1 MRSAADARPFTPAPE
16 RVDEL
21 LDYVGLADQAAR
33 PAGKLTY
40 VDQKRVELAR
50 ALATDPALLLLD
62 EWLAGLNQT
71 ELQEGIEL
79 VRRIRERG
87 VTMIVVEH
95 VMDAIRTLC
104 DRVVV
109 MNAGRLLAEGLP
121 ADVLA
126 NPDVVTAYLGEDDD
140 DDT

>member
-1 MRSAADARPFTPAPE
+1 M
-16 RVDEL
+16 
-21 LDYVGLADQAAR
+21 
-33 PAGKLTY
+33 
-40 VDQKRVELAR
+40 
-50 ALATDPALLLLD
+50 LLLD

-71 ELQEGIEL
+71 EMREGIEL
-79 VRRIRERG
+79 VRSIRERG

-104 DRVVV
+104 DRVIV

>member
-1 MRSAADARPFTPAPE
+1 
-16 RVDEL
+16 
-21 LDYVGLADQAAR
+21 
-33 PAGKLTY
+33 
-40 VDQKRVELAR
+40 
-50 ALATDPALLLLD
+50 
-62 EWLAGLNQT
+62 
-71 ELQEGIEL
+71 
-79 VRRIRERG
+79 
-87 VTMIVVEH
+87 MIVVEH